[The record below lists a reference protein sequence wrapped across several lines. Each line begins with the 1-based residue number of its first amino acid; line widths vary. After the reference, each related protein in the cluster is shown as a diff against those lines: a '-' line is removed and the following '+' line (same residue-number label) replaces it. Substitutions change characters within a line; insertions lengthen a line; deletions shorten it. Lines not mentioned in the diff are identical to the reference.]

1 MKLPRVIGI
10 AKAAAAR
17 RARLHPPTRVTL
29 RCLVRDAAARVPKY
43 KPKYCIL
50 CNAEFTPTSGK
61 QLGRVLVKPIAKCR
75 LGCAAQLPFLG
86 VKRTWRE
93 LVSMTANDPKRT
105 CSGSLWVG
113 RRLPACNDLL

>member
-61 QLGRVLVKPIAKCR
+61 QLGRVLVNRQPKLTWMRRPTSVIGRKADM
-75 LGCAAQLPFLG
+75 A
-86 VKRTWRE
+86 RTRQC
-93 LVSMTANDPKRT
+93 DR
-105 CSGSLWVG
+105 
-113 RRLPACNDLL
+113 